1 MPKQKSKLEAEAD
14 RMLKKA
20 AKAQEAAKTRT
31 AGTLDAKY
39 DYKRRALKQAL
50 VKSGKWSDEMGEQ
63 LTLTARTG
71 AICSK
76 IWAELTHEEKMTL
89 KETSREGN
97 ERVKA
102 NPLLGIYMTV
112 EAAHRKNLRA
122 LKLNKEKEANDIPQ
136 QPEDENDPLSKLM
149 SDD

>member
-1 MPKQKSKLEAEAD
+1 MAQKSKLEAQAD
-14 RMLKKA
+14 RLLKKA
-20 AKAQEAAKTRT
+20 GTAKKEKNST
-31 AGTLDAKY
+31 AGSLDAKY

-50 VKSGKWSDEMGEQ
+50 VKSGKWAEEMSEQ

-76 IWAELTHEEKMTL
+76 IWAELSQEEKMIV

-97 ERVKA
+97 DRVKV
-102 NPLLGIYMTV
+102 NPLLGIYLTV

-122 LKLNKEKEANDIPQ
+122 LKLNKEKEANDPPVT
-136 QPEDENDPLSKLM
+136 PEDENDPLSKLM

>member
-14 RMLKKA
+14 RLLKKA
-20 AKAQEAAKTRT
+20 GKEQAAKQRT
-31 AGTLDAKY
+31 AGSLDAKY

-50 VKSGKWSDEMGEQ
+50 VKSGKWAEEMGEQ

-76 IWAELTHEEKMTL
+76 IWAELSKEEKMIV

-97 ERVKA
+97 ERVKT
-102 NPLLGIYMTV
+102 NPLLGIYLTV

-122 LKLNKEKEANDIPQ
+122 LKLNKEKEANDIPTP
-136 QPEDENDPLSKLM
+136 PEDENDPLSKLM